1 MFTNYQWLIIGVIIA
16 CSCLV
21 VYGSSSTN
29 IKEGIYG
36 RMLGMSAP
44 AMIYIVIPVRQRL
57 QCAQRVPLQT
67 MKHATLDINQHA
79 VPDTGGPV

>member
-29 IKEGIYG
+29 IMATDNNLAHVG
-36 RMLGMSAP
+36 RGWHRRGQWYPCSP
-44 AMIYIVIPVRQRL
+44 
-57 QCAQRVPLQT
+57 
-67 MKHATLDINQHA
+67 
-79 VPDTGGPV
+79 

>member
-29 IKEGIYG
+29 IKHYKTYTFIMEVFQEAKNA
-36 RMLGMSAP
+36 LKQ
-44 AMIYIVIPVRQRL
+44 AMTKL
-57 QCAQRVPLQT
+57 ENAKT
-67 MKHATLDINQHA
+67 K
-79 VPDTGGPV
+79 G